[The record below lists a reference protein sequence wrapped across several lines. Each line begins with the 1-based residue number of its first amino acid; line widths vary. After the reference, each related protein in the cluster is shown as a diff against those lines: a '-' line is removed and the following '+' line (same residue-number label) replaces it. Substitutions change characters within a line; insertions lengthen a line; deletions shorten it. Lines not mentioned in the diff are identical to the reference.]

1 MFIFR
6 LLFIICAIFLLLV
19 LGMASA
25 LLLRLRTGMNHSF
38 TQNGPRPSTNY
49 KNYKDDGNVIEGDY
63 KVLDE
68 SSKE

>member
-19 LGMASA
+19 FGMATLLA
-25 LLLRLRTGMNHSF
+25 LRIRSGFSRTFMHEDK
-38 TQNGPRPSTNY
+38 QPRRS
-49 KNYKDDGNVIEGDY
+49 YKDDGNVIEGDY

-68 SSKE
+68 SPKDRN